1 MSHFINPWS
10 TFLLQ
15 FFSRWFSF
23 FYIRKD
29 IVELEPIH
37 KIETSMKWIL
47 NEKRQKRQALS
58 SLENKWLSQD
68 RAIYKIKTNENQ
80 GKSGKCVICHS
91 TQEGQ

>member
-1 MSHFINPWS
+1 MSHFINLWS

-47 NEKRQKRQALS
+47 NEKRQKRQPLS
-58 SLENKWLSQD
+58 GLENKWLSQD

-80 GKSGKCVICHS
+80 GKSGV
-91 TQEGQ
+91 